1 MRVRIFSVDVLARQ
15 VLFTKKDSL
24 MKEKKPMY
32 GGDVNSIEPGSKI
45 LGVVV
50 G

>member
-1 MRVRIFSVDVLARQ
+1 MRVFSVDVLARQ

-24 MKEKKPMY
+24 MKEKTPVY
-32 GGDVNSIEPGSKI
+32 NGDVNSIEPGSKV
-45 LGVVV
+45 LGVIV